1 MTGNPLIMYD
11 KKILNFIEANNYKH
25 TLWVA
30 EESYA
35 FSKTLFGDIHLEKS
49 KTLNNLAWV
58 YDPLQRYDVA
68 ETFYLRSVGL
78 KKSIYGK
85 SSVELIQ
92 TFENLVSLYLFQE
105 KFRKAKKALYNLTE
119 IVENKK
125 APWIFRKAVY
135 LYQLADL
142 YERQRRTARA
152 EDYYQRAHSILSKE
166 LSKMHPDVK
175 HVIDGMNFIR
185 SYLPDSQTAQG

>member
-1 MTGNPLIMYD
+1 MYD
-11 KKILNFIEANNYKH
+11 KKILNFIEVDNYKH
-25 TLWVA
+25 ALWVA

-35 FSKTLFGDIHLEKS
+35 FSKTLFGDTHLEKS
-49 KTLNNLAWV
+49 KTLNNLAWI

-68 ETFYLRSVGL
+68 ETFYLRSVG
-78 KKSIYGK
+78 
-85 SSVELIQ
+85 
-92 TFENLVSLYLFQE
+92 
-105 KFRKAKKALYNLTE
+105 KAKKILYNLTE
-119 IVENKK
+119 MVENKK
-125 APWIFRKAVY
+125 APWIFRKAMY

-152 EDYYQRAHSILSKE
+152 EDYYQRAYSILSKE
-166 LSKMHPDVK
+166 LSKMYPDVK